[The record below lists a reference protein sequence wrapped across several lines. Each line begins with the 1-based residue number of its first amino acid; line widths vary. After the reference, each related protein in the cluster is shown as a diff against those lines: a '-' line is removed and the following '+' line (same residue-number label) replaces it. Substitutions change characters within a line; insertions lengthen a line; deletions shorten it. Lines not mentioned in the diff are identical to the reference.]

1 MRISNYKILKKIS
14 LMCADSIW
22 GFVCASSIYRHE
34 KNQFAGIMNMLAATP
49 VGASSEIIDA
59 RLRRLYEYWNAKRGD
74 RPAPSR
80 RDIDPVEIPDLLGF
94 VNIYEVQDE
103 PRDFK
108 VRLNGSEVAEM
119 LGQDIA
125 GKYCSTVISGPD
137 AVRFNTA
144 FDLCVDQC
152 RPAIVET
159 SLAFCGKPYMAQTI
173 VVLPLSSDGESVDMI
188 VTAHSY
194 HTLDSADRLINLDFP
209 RSAAGR

>member
-1 MRISNYKILKKIS
+1 
-14 LMCADSIW
+14 
-22 GFVCASSIYRHE
+22 
-34 KNQFAGIMNMLAATP
+34 MLAATP
-49 VGASSEIIDA
+49 VGASSEIADA

-74 RPAPSR
+74 RPAPVR

-94 VNIYEVQDE
+94 VNIFEVQDE
-103 PRDFK
+103 PRDYK

-119 LGQDIA
+119 LGQEIT
-125 GKYCSTVISGPD
+125 GRYCSTVISGPD
-137 AVRFNTA
+137 AVSCKTA

-194 HTLDSADRLINLDFP
+194 HALDSADRPIEIEAQ
-209 RSAAGR
+209 RKTAGR